1 MKYKLILLGMIL
13 ISPNILWSTGIERM
27 QDIHLLGIDYDSA
40 VDSSFENVLIMKAES
55 LRISESGSNYHITPF
70 VLYNFLFKKIPN
82 IRLYHLSDATENN
95 LEIDENYLWILANKK
110 DSTIYRFGQG
120 ILAFTKVI
128 KDYISITMDTSSV
141 YSLVELY
148 INTISANHTNY
159 ILKSGAFFERI
170 VLEGPRTFLYS
181 DQQAKIDIAKAY
193 KTIKAPVV
201 KRKPGQID
209 IKLYTWDEYNGDL
222 IYWNFV
228 IKDNDIS
235 LKENKTI
242 KKCIGPYNTI
252 IPR

>member
-1 MKYKLILLGMIL
+1 MKLKLLLFL
-13 ISPNILWSTGIERM
+13 IVLVFPSILWATGIERM
-27 QDIHLLGIDYDSA
+27 QDIHLLGIDYDSV
-40 VDSSFENVLIMKAES
+40 VDSSFENVIIMKAES

-70 VLYNFLFKKIPN
+70 VLYNFLFKKMPN
-82 IRLYHLSDATENN
+82 IRLYHLSDATESN
-95 LEIDENYLWILANKK
+95 LDINENYLWILANEK

-120 ILAFTKVI
+120 IPAFSKVI
-128 KDYISITMDTSSV
+128 KDYVSITMDTSSV
-141 YSLVELY
+141 YSLIELY

-159 ILKSGAFFERI
+159 ILKSGAFFEKI

-201 KRKPGQID
+201 KRKSRQID
-209 IKLYTWDEYNGDL
+209 VKLYTWDEYNGDL

-228 IKDNDIS
+228 IKNNDIS
-235 LKENKTI
+235 IRESKTI
-242 KKCIGPYNTI
+242 IKCIGPYNTI